1 MSFQVMDVAKYIINY
16 CTEQGKPVSNLK
28 LQKML
33 YYLWIDYYKNT
44 SEYLFDE
51 DICAWPFGPVV
62 PSVYFEYCSYAGA
75 PITKKY
81 SDLDDIFN
89 SDISLEINNII
100 NKYIDFTPNQLVN
113 KSHKSNLPWDK
124 IYNQQ
129 RGYKEIIP
137 FDLIIQLEC

>member
-1 MSFQVMDVAKYIINY
+1 MSFQVMDVAKYVVNY

-44 SEYLFDE
+44 NEYLFVE

-62 PSVYFEYCSYAGA
+62 PSVYFEYCSYAGT

-81 SDLDDIFN
+81 PNIGDIF
-89 SDISLEINNII
+89 SCDVSIEINNII

-113 KSHKSNLPWDK
+113 KSHKSNLPWDR
-124 IYNQQ
+124 IYNQEK
-129 RGYKEIIP
+129 GYKDIIP
-137 FDLIIQLEC
+137 FDLIVQLEC